1 MQLKN
6 KNRLT
11 ILVVFLLFAIP
22 VVVAYVLGSGMIEF
36 NPDSTKNHGVF
47 ISPPVKPADYTD
59 ADWVNTLPDHWT
71 LIYRTPDVCDEA
83 CFEWEDKLHR
93 FNLTLAQNADKLELM
108 LLARDFDFSREDPF
122 KHIKKVATLGETTL
136 NDVFDDLSEQSFGQG
151 EGLYVVAPEGYLM
164 MAFTPDNEPQDI
176 IKDLKLLVK
185 RKG

>member
-11 ILVVFLLFAIP
+11 ILVVFLLFAVP
-22 VVVAYVLGSGMIEF
+22 VMVAYLLGSGLIDFE
-36 NPDSTKNHGVF
+36 PDSTKNHGVF
-47 ISPPVKPADYTD
+47 ISPPIKLADYTE
-59 ADWVNTLPDHWT
+59 ADWVDDLPEHWT
-71 LIYRTPDVCDEA
+71 LIYRTARICDETCLA
-83 CFEWEDKLHR
+83 WEDKLHR

-108 LLARDFDFSREDPF
+108 VLANDFNMRQQDPYS
-122 KHIKKVATLGETTL
+122 HIRKVATRGNHKL
-136 NDVFDDLSEQSFGQG
+136 NAVLDELSKQSLNKG

-164 MAFTPDNEPQDI
+164 MAFTADNPPEDI

>member
-1 MQLKN
+1 MHLKS
-6 KNRLT
+6 KNRLI
-11 ILVVFLLFAIP
+11 ILVVFLLFAVP
-22 VVVAYVLGSGMIEF
+22 VVVAYLLGSGMIDFE
-36 NPDSTKNHGVF
+36 PDSMKNHGVF

-59 ADWVNTLPDHWT
+59 AEWVNDLPEHWT
-71 LIYRTPDVCDEA
+71 LIYRTPKVCDEA

-108 LLARDFDFSREDPF
+108 LLAKDFDLRGEDPF
-122 KHIKKVATLGETTL
+122 KHIKKIATDGHSAL
-136 NDVFDDLSEQSFGQG
+136 NALLDELSNQSVGRG

>member
-1 MQLKN
+1 MHLKN

-22 VVVAYVLGSGMIEF
+22 VVVAYLLGSGLIDF
-36 NPDSTKNHGVF
+36 QPDSTKNHGVF
-47 ISPPVKPADYTD
+47 ISPPIKPADYTE
-59 ADWVNTLPDHWT
+59 AEWVNELPEHWT
-71 LIYRTPDVCDEA
+71 LIYRTPEVCDEA
-83 CFEWEDKLHR
+83 CFAWEDKLHR

-108 LLARDFDFSREDPF
+108 LLAKDFNMRQEDSYS
-122 KHIKKVATLGETTL
+122 HIKKVATDGHQAL
-136 NDVFDDLSEQSFGQG
+136 NNIFDDLSNQSLGNG

>member
-11 ILVVFLLFAIP
+11 ILVVFLLFALP
-22 VVVAYVLGSGMIEF
+22 VVVAYLLGSGLVDFDPEQ
-36 NPDSTKNHGVF
+36 TKNHGVF
-47 ISPPVKPADYTD
+47 ISPPIKPANYSDS
-59 ADWVNTLPDHWT
+59 DWVKALPGHWT
-71 LIYRTPDVCDEA
+71 LIYRTPNVCDEA

-93 FNLTLAQNADKLELM
+93 FNLTLAQNADKLELILM
-108 LLARDFDFSREDPF
+108 ARDFDFSRQDPYEHINKIATKGED
-122 KHIKKVATLGETTL
+122 AL
-136 NDVFDDLSEQSFGQG
+136 NAVFNDLAEQSFGAG

-164 MAFTPDNEPQDI
+164 MAFTPENEPQDI

>member
-1 MQLKN
+1 MELKN

-11 ILVVFLLFAIP
+11 ILVVFLLFAVP
-22 VVVAYVLGSGMIEF
+22 VVVAYLLGSGLVDFE
-36 NPDSTKNHGVF
+36 PDSTKNKGVF
-47 ISPPVKPADYTD
+47 ISPPIKLADYTE
-59 ADWVNTLPDHWT
+59 ADWVDTLPEHWT
-71 LIYRTPDVCDEA
+71 LIYRTAKVCDETCLA
-83 CFEWEDKLHR
+83 WEDKLHR

-108 LLARDFDFSREDPF
+108 VLANDFELRQQDPYN
-122 KHIKKVATLGETTL
+122 HIKKVATRGHQSLNAMLDELSKQSLG
-136 NDVFDDLSEQSFGQG
+136 NG

>member
-1 MQLKN
+1 MQLKS

-11 ILVVFLLFAIP
+11 ILVVFLLFAVP
-22 VVVAYVLGSGMIEF
+22 VVVAYLLGSGLIDFE
-36 NPDSTKNHGVF
+36 PDNTKNHGVF
-47 ISPPVKPADYTD
+47 ISPPIKLADYTE
-59 ADWVNTLPDHWT
+59 ADWVKALPEHWT
-71 LIYRTPDVCDEA
+71 LIYRTADVCDER

-108 LLARDFDFSREDPF
+108 LLANDFDLRQEDPYS
-122 KHIKKVATLGETTL
+122 HIKKVTTRGHQALNVMFDNLSSQSLGA
-136 NDVFDDLSEQSFGQG
+136 G

-164 MAFTPDNEPQDI
+164 MAFTPENQPQDI